1 MDTGGAGRHSP
12 RNSIPKFAMIV
23 AIQGISGSFHH
34 QVALLNFGE
43 QAQVLP
49 FLTFEEVAKSVASGT
64 ASVGVMAIE
73 NSIAGAILPN
83 YDLID
88 RYELSIYEEYYLPIS
103 HHLMALPGQSITDLT
118 EVRSHPMALLQ
129 CKAFL
134 AQWPKIRLI
143 DDQDTASVA
152 KRIQEEQLLG
162 VAAIASE
169 IAAASYGLEIL
180 APQIQTVKDNF
191 TRFIFLTREKSKAQE
206 EANKVS
212 FKITIRNEAGGLAK
226 LLTMLAEKN
235 LNLSKIQSIPIMDK
249 PWDYAF
255 FIDAEFKDPASY
267 QEAVAQMSKE
277 FGELKIFGEYRSR
290 KG

>member
-1 MDTGGAGRHSP
+1 MT
-12 RNSIPKFAMIV
+12 V
-23 AIQGISGSFHH
+23 AIQGIPGSFHH
-34 QVALLNFGE
+34 QVALLNFGD
-43 QAQVLP
+43 QAHVLP
-49 FLTFEEVAKSVASGT
+49 FLTFEEVAKSVATG
-64 ASVGVMAIE
+64 AADVGIMAIE

-88 RYELSIYEEYYLPIS
+88 RYQLFIHEEYYLPIS
-103 HHLMALPGQSITDLT
+103 HHLMALPGQSIADLT

-129 CKAFL
+129 CKAYL
-134 AQWPKIRLI
+134 SQYPNLRLI

-152 KRIQEEQLLG
+152 KRIQEEQLQG

-191 TRFIFLTREKSKAQE
+191 TRFIFLTQVKPRDQE
-206 EANKVS
+206 ISNKVS

-226 LLTMLAEKN
+226 LLTMLASKN
-235 LNLSKIQSIPIMDK
+235 LNLSKIQSIPLMNT
-249 PWDYAF
+249 PWEYAF
-255 FIDAEFKDPASY
+255 FIDAEFTEPSSY
-267 QEAVAQMSKE
+267 LEAINQMRDE
-277 FGELKIFGEYRSR
+277 FGELKIFGEYKSR

>member
-235 LNLSKIQSIPIMDK
+235 LNLSKIQSIPLMDK

>member
-1 MDTGGAGRHSP
+1 MT
-12 RNSIPKFAMIV
+12 I
-23 AIQGISGSFHH
+23 AIQGIPGSFHH
-34 QVALLNFGE
+34 QVALLNFGKE
-43 QAQVLP
+43 AKVLP
-49 FLTFEEVAKSVASGT
+49 FMTFEEVAKAVAAGT
-64 ASVGVMAIE
+64 ATIGLMAIE

-88 RYELSIYEEYYLPIS
+88 RYELFIHEEYYLPIS
-103 HHLMALPGQSITDLT
+103 HHLMALPGQAITDLT

-134 AQWPKIRLI
+134 AQYPHIRLI

-152 KRIQEEQLLG
+152 KRIQDEQLVG

-169 IAAASYGLEIL
+169 IAAVSYGLEVL

-191 TRFIFLTREKSKAQE
+191 TRFIFLTREKSKNQE
-206 EANKVS
+206 VANKVS

-226 LLTMLAEKN
+226 LLTMLAKKN
-235 LNLSKIQSIPIMDK
+235 LNLSKIQSIPLMDK

-255 FIDAEFKDPASY
+255 FIDAEFNEPESY
-267 QEAVAQMSKE
+267 REAIAEMSNE

>member
-1 MDTGGAGRHSP
+1 
-12 RNSIPKFAMIV
+12 MIV

-103 HHLMALPGQSITDLT
+103 HHLMALPGQSIADLT

-152 KRIQEEQLLG
+152 KRIQEEQFLG

-212 FKITIRNEAGGLAK
+212 FKITCSHD
-226 LLTMLAEKN
+226 T
-235 LNLSKIQSIPIMDK
+235 
-249 PWDYAF
+249 
-255 FIDAEFKDPASY
+255 
-267 QEAVAQMSKE
+267 
-277 FGELKIFGEYRSR
+277 
-290 KG
+290 

>member
-1 MDTGGAGRHSP
+1 
-12 RNSIPKFAMIV
+12 MIV

-103 HHLMALPGQSITDLT
+103 HHLMALPGQSIADLT

-235 LNLSKIQSIPIMDK
+235 LNLSKIQSIPLMDK

-267 QEAVAQMSKE
+267 QEAVAQMSRE